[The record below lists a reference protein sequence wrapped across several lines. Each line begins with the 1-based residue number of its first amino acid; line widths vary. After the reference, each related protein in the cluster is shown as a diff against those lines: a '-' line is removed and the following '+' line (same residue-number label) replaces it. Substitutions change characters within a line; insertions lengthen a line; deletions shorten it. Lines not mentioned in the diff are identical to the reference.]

1 MPRGYDG
8 GPAHIHMRAG
18 HADARG
24 LAAEVLFGDES
35 NPRSVTVEVR
45 DGTAELDIVLRD
57 SE

>member
-1 MPRGYDG
+1 MPTLG
-8 GPAHIHMRAG
+8 
-18 HADARG
+18 G